1 MEPALDKQTDKAVLL
16 QYIAQLEKDNAKLR
30 KINNALIYRVESG
43 MADNGNSFTIFQV
56 SAELEKRIQERNP
69 CAGARNQRSENQQ
82 YRPGRSPAGRRT
94 GQ

>member
-1 MEPALDKQTDKAVLL
+1 MDLAADINLADKPALL

-56 SAELEKRIQERNP
+56 SAELEKRIQERTH
-69 CAGARNQRSENQQ
+69 AWSARS
-82 YRPGRSPAGRRT
+82 T
-94 GQ
+94 T